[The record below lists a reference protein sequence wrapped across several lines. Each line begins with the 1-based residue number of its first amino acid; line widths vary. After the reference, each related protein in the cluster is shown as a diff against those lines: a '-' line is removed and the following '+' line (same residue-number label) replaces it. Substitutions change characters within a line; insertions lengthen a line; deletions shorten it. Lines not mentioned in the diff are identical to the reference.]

1 MIREKTMHLHR
12 IAVLAVCLILCA
24 ASLTGCEKDFDAQGY
39 VQAVLDQLFQ
49 GEVDGAAGIMED
61 VTKEE
66 LREQYEQALAGFVD
80 NNIISG
86 MDVSDAMRADYIE
99 VCRRIFRSMRYNVQ
113 SAEKVSKTEYKVSV
127 EISPADVFSRFVEG
141 VKQDSEEILQK
152 ARNGEYS
159 GTEEEIS
166 AQMQSE
172 FLWHSYE
179 LLSTYSEEITYG
191 DKTTVTL
198 RVTAGEDKQFSI
210 DEEELEELKIKIL
223 RLDEIQD

>member
-1 MIREKTMHLHR
+1 
-12 IAVLAVCLILCA
+12 
-24 ASLTGCEKDFDAQGY
+24 
-39 VQAVLDQLFQ
+39 
-49 GEVDGAAGIMED
+49 
-61 VTKEE
+61 
-66 LREQYEQALAGFVD
+66 
-80 NNIISG
+80 
-86 MDVSDAMRADYIE
+86 
-99 VCRRIFRSMRYNVQ
+99 MRYNVQ